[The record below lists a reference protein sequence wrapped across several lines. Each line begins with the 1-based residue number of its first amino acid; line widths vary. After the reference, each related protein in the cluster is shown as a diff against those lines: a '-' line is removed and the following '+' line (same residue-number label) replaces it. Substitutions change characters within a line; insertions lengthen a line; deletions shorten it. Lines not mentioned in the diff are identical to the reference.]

1 MENRIASELD
11 SSLLIQ
17 GVKSKLT
24 GQIFDKLLWFLLL
37 DRDLKLLEWHEPL
50 LSPYLQQLPHSNVR
64 IASNGD
70 QKLKPYDR
78 LIHKK
83 SLSIFKN
90 IDTNKRTWEA
100 LEGNGYN
107 YFKDLKSYGLFNF
120 IAE

>member
-24 GQIFDKLLWFLLL
+24 FKSIFFYGFLLL
-37 DRDLKLLEWHEPL
+37 DRDIKLLEWHEPL
-50 LSPYLQQLPHSNVR
+50 LSPYLRQLPHSNVTR
-64 IASNGD
+64 STSNGD

-100 LEGNGYN
+100 LEGNDLN
-107 YFKDLKSYGLFNF
+107 ILKYFQGH
-120 IAE
+120 